1 MAAAGSPASAMPCT
15 SRRMRSQP
23 QLGATAQA
31 SATTPDAI
39 TENRMSPVRPSTS
52 DAGPAA
58 SRATPRPAVVRER
71 DSVLCAADT
80 EKERASSGSS
90 AWVLYSSANVAT
102 PAANRATAIR
112 R

>member
-1 MAAAGSPASAMPCT
+1 
-15 SRRMRSQP
+15 
-23 QLGATAQA
+23 
-31 SATTPDAI
+31 
-39 TENRMSPVRPSTS
+39 VVS
-52 DAGPAA
+52 D
-58 SRATPRPAVVRER
+58 S

-80 EKERASSGSS
+80 ENDRASSGSR